1 LVVKSFRYPF
11 LSADILSSSAK
22 LAEAL
27 ISVKEVPAVDSEPE
41 EEST

>member
-1 LVVKSFRYPF
+1 
-11 LSADILSSSAK
+11 

-27 ISVKEVPAVDSEPE
+27 ISVKEVPAADSEPE